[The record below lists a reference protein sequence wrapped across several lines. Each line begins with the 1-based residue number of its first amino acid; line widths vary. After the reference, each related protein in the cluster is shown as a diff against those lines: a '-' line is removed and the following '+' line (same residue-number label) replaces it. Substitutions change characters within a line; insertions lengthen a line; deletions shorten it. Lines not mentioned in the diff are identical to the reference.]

1 MSRRRKSRNMFEKF
15 KSIQSAMML
24 SFSAIMV
31 IALLIFLIIS
41 LTYTRNTVFN
51 NSTDYISQ
59 ITQQVNYDID
69 SYIDYMENISSV
81 VANSVDV
88 PRYLFDENQSEE
100 DREEER
106 KRILTEFQ
114 TILDS
119 RDDIYNIAAVADSGR
134 SIVNDGKVGLTDWIS
149 ICDLDWYQ
157 AALESPNGIAVSS
170 SHVQNAIPTSYQWV
184 ITLSRALFNN
194 QSGEKEGVFF
204 VDLNY
209 SAISDL
215 CNNSKLGKRGYIF
228 IIDEEGNIIYHPQ
241 QQLMY
246 GGLKKENISEIM
258 NSKMDSFVIEDGK
271 DSRLYTM
278 SRSEKTGWT
287 VVGTAYSSELLRN
300 NKQTQLLYFVVA
312 ALLLISVVII
322 SHLISRG
329 ITRPIENLR
338 DSMSMVQ
345 EGKFDK
351 ANVEVTT
358 DNEIGSLS
366 RSFNVM
372 TEKIHTLM
380 DQNIYEQK
388 QKRKSELKALQAQI
402 NPHFLYNTLDSIIWM
417 SEAGRNEEV
426 VVMTSALARLFRQSI
441 SNEKEQV
448 PVSQE
453 IEYVRSYLTIQKMRY
468 KDKLDYHID
477 VEAAIMNVLIIKFAL
492 QPIVENAIYH
502 GIKYKDTKG
511 NLWIRGFMK
520 DDKVQIEI
528 EDDGIGM
535 DAEALAHLFDERKT
549 NFKTN
554 GVGVTNVQKRL
565 QLYYGTDY
573 GISYVSQPGVGTT
586 ATVKI
591 PLDGGGN
598 EENV

>member
-1 MSRRRKSRNMFEKF
+1 MSGRRRSRNIFEKF
-15 KSIQSAMML
+15 KSIQSAMMI
-24 SFSAIMV
+24 SFSVIMV
-31 IALLIFLIIS
+31 AALLIFLFIS
-41 LTYTRNTVFN
+41 LTYTRNTVFD

-81 VANSVDV
+81 VANSADV
-88 PRYLFDENQSEE
+88 PRYLFDEKQSDEE
-100 DREEER
+100 REEER
-106 KRILTEFQ
+106 QRILTEFQ

-119 RDDIYNIAAVADSGR
+119 RDDIYNIAAVANSGR
-134 SIVNDGKVGLTDWIS
+134 SIVNDGEVGLTDWIAVRE
-149 ICDLDWYQ
+149 LDWYQ
-157 AALESPNGIAVSS
+157 AALESSNGIAVSS

-194 QSGEKEGVFF
+194 QTGEKEGVFF

-215 CNNSKLGKRGYIF
+215 CNNSKLGTRGYIF

-246 GGLKKENISEIM
+246 GGLRTENIDEIM
-258 NSKMDSFVIEDGK
+258 NSEMDSFVIEDGK

-278 SRSEKTGWT
+278 SRSDKTGWT

-300 NKQTQLLYFVVA
+300 NKQTQMLYFVVA
-312 ALLLISVVII
+312 AILLICVVVI

-351 ANVEVTT
+351 ANVEITT

-477 VEAAIMNVLIIKFAL
+477 VDVSIMKSPIIKFAL

-511 NLWIRGFMK
+511 NLWVRGFIK

-535 DAEALAHLFDERKT
+535 DAEAMSHLFDERKT

-565 QLYYGTDY
+565 QLYYGSDY
-573 GISYVSQPGVGTT
+573 GLSYRSQVGVGTT

-591 PLDGGGN
+591 PLDGGRN
-598 EENV
+598 EEIV

>member
-1 MSRRRKSRNMFEKF
+1 MSGRRRSRNIFEKF
-15 KSIQSAMML
+15 KSIQSAMMI

-31 IALLIFLIIS
+31 AALLIFLFIS
-41 LTYTRNTVFN
+41 LTYTRNTVFD

-81 VANSVDV
+81 VANSADV
-88 PRYLFDENQSEE
+88 PRYLFDEKQSDEE
-100 DREEER
+100 REEER
-106 KRILTEFQ
+106 QRILTEFQ

-119 RDDIYNIAAVADSGR
+119 RDDIYNIAAVANSGR
-134 SIVNDGKVGLTDWIS
+134 SIVNDGEVGLTDWIAVRE
-149 ICDLDWYQ
+149 LDWYQ
-157 AALESPNGIAVSS
+157 AALESSNGIAVSS

-194 QSGEKEGVFF
+194 QTGEKEGVFF

-215 CNNSKLGKRGYIF
+215 CNNSKLGTRGYIF

-246 GGLKKENISEIM
+246 GGLRTENIDEIM
-258 NSKMDSFVIEDGK
+258 NSEMDSFVIEDGK

-278 SRSEKTGWT
+278 SRSDKTGWT

-300 NKQTQLLYFVVA
+300 NKQTQMLYFVVA
-312 ALLLISVVII
+312 AILLICVVVI

-351 ANVEVTT
+351 ANVEITT

-477 VEAAIMNVLIIKFAL
+477 VDASIMKSPIIKFAL

-511 NLWIRGFMK
+511 NLWVRGFIK

-535 DAEALAHLFDERKT
+535 DAEAMSHLFDERKT

-565 QLYYGTDY
+565 QLYYGSDY
-573 GISYVSQPGVGTT
+573 GLSYRSQVGVGTT

-591 PLDGGGN
+591 PLDGGRN
-598 EENV
+598 EEIV

>member
-1 MSRRRKSRNMFEKF
+1 MSGRRRSRNIFEKF
-15 KSIQSAMML
+15 KSIQSAMMI
-24 SFSAIMV
+24 SFSVIMV
-31 IALLIFLIIS
+31 AALLIFLFIS
-41 LTYTRNTVFN
+41 LTYTRNTVFD

-81 VANSVDV
+81 VANSADV
-88 PRYLFDENQSEE
+88 PRYLFDEKQSDEE
-100 DREEER
+100 REEER
-106 KRILTEFQ
+106 QRILTEFQ

-119 RDDIYNIAAVADSGR
+119 RDDIYNIAAVANSGR
-134 SIVNDGKVGLTDWIS
+134 SIVNDGEVGLTDWIAVRE
-149 ICDLDWYQ
+149 LDWYQ
-157 AALESPNGIAVSS
+157 AALESSNGIAVSS

-194 QSGEKEGVFF
+194 QTGEKEGVFF

-215 CNNSKLGKRGYIF
+215 CNNSKLGTRGYIF

-246 GGLKKENISEIM
+246 GGLRTENIDEIM
-258 NSKMDSFVIEDGK
+258 NSEMDSFVIEDGK

-278 SRSEKTGWT
+278 SRSDKTGWT

-300 NKQTQLLYFVVA
+300 NKQTQMLYFVVA
-312 ALLLISVVII
+312 AILLICVVVI

-351 ANVEVTT
+351 ANVEITT

-477 VEAAIMNVLIIKFAL
+477 VDASIMKSPIIKFAL

-511 NLWIRGFMK
+511 NLWVRGFIK

-535 DAEALAHLFDERKT
+535 DAEAMSHLFDERKT

-565 QLYYGTDY
+565 QLYYGSDY
-573 GISYVSQPGVGTT
+573 GLSYRSQVGVGTT

-591 PLDGGGN
+591 PLDGGRN
-598 EENV
+598 EEIV

>member
-1 MSRRRKSRNMFEKF
+1 MSGRRKSRNIFEKF
-15 KSIQSAMML
+15 KSIQSAMMI
-24 SFSAIMV
+24 SFSVIMV
-31 IALLIFLIIS
+31 AALLIFLFIS
-41 LTYTRNTVFN
+41 LTYTRNTVFD

-81 VANSVDV
+81 VANSADV
-88 PRYLFDENQSEE
+88 PRYLFDENQSKEE
-100 DREEER
+100 REEER
-106 KRILTEFQ
+106 QRILTEFQ

-119 RDDIYNIAAVADSGR
+119 RDDIYNIAAVANSGR
-134 SIVNDGKVGLTDWIS
+134 SIVNDGEVGLTDWIAVRE
-149 ICDLDWYQ
+149 LDWYQ

-184 ITLSRALFNN
+184 ITLSRALYNN

-215 CNNSKLGKRGYIF
+215 CNNSKLGTRGYIF

-246 GGLKKENISEIM
+246 GGLRTENIDEIM
-258 NSKMDSFVIEDGK
+258 SSETDSFVIEDGK

-278 SRSEKTGWT
+278 SRSDKTGWT

-300 NKQTQLLYFVVA
+300 NKQTQMLYFVVA
-312 ALLLISVVII
+312 AILLICVVVI

-351 ANVEVTT
+351 ANVEITT

-477 VEAAIMNVLIIKFAL
+477 VDASIMKSPIIKFAL

-511 NLWIRGFMK
+511 NLWVRGFIK

-535 DAEALAHLFDERKT
+535 DAEAMSHLFDERKT

-565 QLYYGTDY
+565 QLYYGSDY
-573 GISYVSQPGVGTT
+573 GLSYRSQVGVGTT

-591 PLDGGGN
+591 PLDGGRN
-598 EENV
+598 EEIV

>member
-1 MSRRRKSRNMFEKF
+1 MGKQRKTRNVFEKF
-15 KSIQSAMML
+15 KSIQSAMMI
-24 SFSAIMV
+24 SFSALMV
-31 IALLIFLIIS
+31 IALLIFLFIS
-41 LTYTRNTVFN
+41 LTYTRNTVFE

-59 ITQQVNYDID
+59 ITNQVNYDID

-88 PRYLFDENQSEE
+88 PRYLFDEKQTEE
-100 DREEER
+100 EREEEK

-114 TILDS
+114 TILES
-119 RDDIYNIAAVADSGR
+119 RDDIYNIAAVAASGR
-134 SIVNDGKVGLTDWIS
+134 NIVNDGKGGLTPWVS
-149 ICDLDWYQ
+149 IEKLDWYQ
-157 AALESPNGIAVSS
+157 AALDSSNGIAVSS

-184 ITLSRALFNN
+184 ITLSRALVNY
-194 QSGEKEGVFF
+194 QTGEKEGVFF

-215 CNNSKLGKRGYIF
+215 CNNSKLGKHGYIF
-228 IIDEEGNIIYHPQ
+228 ILDEAGNVIYHPQ

-246 GGLKKENISEIM
+246 GGLKTENIQEIM
-258 NSKMDSFVIEDGK
+258 SSEQDSFVIEEEK
-271 DSRLYTM
+271 DSKLYTM

-300 NKQTQLLYFVVA
+300 NKQTQMMYFIVA
-312 ALLLISVVII
+312 AVVLTCVIII

-329 ITRPIENLR
+329 ITRPIERLGN
-338 DSMSMVQ
+338 SMSMVQ
-345 EGKFDK
+345 EGDFDK
-351 ANVEVTT
+351 ANVEITT

-366 RSFNVM
+366 KSFNVM

-441 SNEKEQV
+441 SNEKEQI
-448 PVSQE
+448 PISQE
-453 IEYVRSYLTIQKMRY
+453 IDYVRSYLTIQKMRY
-468 KDKLDYHID
+468 KDKLDYHI
-477 VEAAIMNVLIIKFAL
+477 NVDPSIINIQIIKFAL
-492 QPIVENAIYH
+492 QPLVENAIYH
-502 GIKYKDTKG
+502 GLKYKDTKG
-511 NLWIRGFMK
+511 NLWIHGFIK
-520 DDKVQIEI
+520 DDKVHIQIV
-528 EDDGIGM
+528 DDGVGM
-535 DAEALAHLFDERKT
+535 DTEALAHVFDERKT
-549 NFKTN
+549 NYKSN

-565 QLYYGTDY
+565 KLYYGSDY
-573 GISYVSQPGVGTT
+573 GITYQSRAGKGTT
-586 ATVKI
+586 ATVKV
-591 PLDGGGN
+591 PLDGGRN
-598 EENV
+598 EESV